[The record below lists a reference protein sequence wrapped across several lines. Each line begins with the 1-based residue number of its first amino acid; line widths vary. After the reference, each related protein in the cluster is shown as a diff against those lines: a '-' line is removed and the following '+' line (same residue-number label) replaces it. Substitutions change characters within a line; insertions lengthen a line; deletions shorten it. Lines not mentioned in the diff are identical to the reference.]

1 MRLVQRALLAGLALA
16 AGGQTGAPAWAADPG
31 TVVFVGIPPLEF
43 VVERLAG
50 DFVTVEVLLPPGASP
65 HTYEPSP
72 RQMAALDR
80 AALYLQI
87 GVPFEGPFLDKVKS
101 VVDELRIVDCRRGVE
116 LVPVE
121 SGEAHDHGHDHGH
134 LDPHIWLDPA
144 RMQQVAANAAQALK
158 ELLPERSPEIDRNLL
173 ALELALR
180 ETDRRV
186 TEVLARHHG
195 RTMVVLHPAY
205 GYFARRYGLEQLA
218 VEVEGKAPS
227 ARQLT
232 AVVDRLENHPL
243 RAIFVQPQFSKT
255 AAQRIADALGCDLV
269 ELDPLAGD
277 YLANLELMAGRIAA
291 SMED

>member
-1 MRLVQRALLAGLALA
+1 MRLVQRALLVGLVLA
-16 AGGQTGAPAWAADPG
+16 AGGLAGAPACAADPG

-50 DFVTVEVLLPPGASP
+50 EFVTVEVLLPPGASP

-101 VVDELRIVDCRRGVE
+101 VVDELRIVDCRRGIE

-121 SGEAHDHGHDHGH
+121 GGEAHDHGHDF

-158 ELLPERSPEIDRNLL
+158 ELLPERSSEIDRNLL

-186 TEVLARHHG
+186 AEVLARHDG

-277 YLANLELMAGRIAA
+277 YLANLERMAGRIAA
-291 SMED
+291 SLED

>member
-1 MRLVQRALLAGLALA
+1 
-16 AGGQTGAPAWAADPG
+16 
-31 TVVFVGIPPLEF
+31 
-43 VVERLAG
+43 
-50 DFVTVEVLLPPGASP
+50 
-65 HTYEPSP
+65 
-72 RQMAALDR
+72 MAALDR

-101 VVDELRIVDCRRGVE
+101 VVDELCIVDCRRGIE

-121 SGEAHDHGHDHGH
+121 AGDAHDHGHDF

-173 ALELALR
+173 ALELDLR

-186 TEVLARHHG
+186 AEVLARHRG

-218 VEVEGKAPS
+218 VEVEGKSPS

-255 AAQRIADALGCDLV
+255 AAQRIADALGSDLV

-277 YLANLELMAGRIAA
+277 YLANLERMAGRIAA
-291 SMED
+291 SLED

>member
-1 MRLVQRALLAGLALA
+1 MRVPPWALA
-16 AGGQTGAPAWAADPG
+16 AAFAAATCLPAPRADAGVERP
-31 TVVFVGIPPLEF
+31 VVFVGIPPLEF

-72 RQMAALDR
+72 RQMATLDR

-87 GVPFEGPFLDKVKS
+87 GVPFESPFLAKVKS
-101 VVDELRIVDCRRGVE
+101 VVEGLRIVDCRRGIE

-121 SGEAHDHGHDHGH
+121 GGEAHDHGHDF

-144 RMQQVAANAAQALK
+144 RMQQVAANAAQSLK
-158 ELLPERSPEIDRNLL
+158 ELLPERSAEIDRNLL

-186 TEVLARHHG
+186 AEVLARHHG
-195 RTMVVLHPAY
+195 RTMVVLHPAF

-232 AVVDRLENHPL
+232 AVVDRLGARPL

-277 YLANLELMAGRIAA
+277 YLANLERMAGRIAA
-291 SMED
+291 SLED

>member
-16 AGGQTGAPAWAADPG
+16 AVGQAGAPAGAADPE

-50 DFVTVEVLLPPGASP
+50 EFVTVEVLLPPGASP

-101 VVDELRIVDCRRGVE
+101 VVDELRIVDCRRGIE

-121 SGEAHDHGHDHGH
+121 GGEAHDHGHDF

-186 TEVLARHHG
+186 AEVLARHNG
-195 RTMVVLHPAY
+195 RTMAVLHPAY

-269 ELDPLAGD
+269 ELDPLAAD
-277 YLANLELMAGRIAA
+277 YLANLERMAGRIAA
-291 SMED
+291 SLED

>member
-1 MRLVQRALLAGLALA
+1 MRLVQRALLAGLVLA
-16 AGGQTGAPAWAADPG
+16 AVGQVGAPACAADTG

-50 DFVTVEVLLPPGASP
+50 EFVTVEVLLPPGASP
-65 HTYEPSP
+65 HTYEPTP

-121 SGEAHDHGHDHGH
+121 GGEAHDHGHDF

-144 RMQQVAANAAQALK
+144 RMQQVAANAAQALN
-158 ELLPERSPEIDRNLL
+158 ELLPERSTEIDRNLL

-186 TEVLARHHG
+186 AEVLARYDG

-218 VEVEGKAPS
+218 IEVEGKAPS

-255 AAQRIADALGCDLV
+255 AAQRIADALGSDLV

-277 YLANLELMAGRIAA
+277 YLANLERMAGRIAA
-291 SMED
+291 SLED

>member
-1 MRLVQRALLAGLALA
+1 MRLVQRALLAGLVLA
-16 AGGQTGAPAWAADPG
+16 AVGQVGAPACAADTG

-50 DFVTVEVLLPPGASP
+50 EFVTVEVLLPPGASP
-65 HTYEPSP
+65 HTYEPTP
-72 RQMAALDR
+72 RQMATLDR

-121 SGEAHDHGHDHGH
+121 GGEAHDHGHDF

-158 ELLPERSPEIDRNLL
+158 ELLPERSTEIDRNLL

-186 TEVLARHHG
+186 AEVLARYDG

-255 AAQRIADALGCDLV
+255 AAQRIADALGSDLV

-277 YLANLELMAGRIAA
+277 YLANLERMAGRIAA
-291 SMED
+291 SLED

>member
-1 MRLVQRALLAGLALA
+1 MRLVQRALLAGLVLA
-16 AGGQTGAPAWAADPG
+16 AGGLAGAPAGAADAG

-50 DFVTVEVLLPPGASP
+50 EFVTVEVLLPPGASP

-72 RQMAALDR
+72 RQMATLDR

-101 VVDELRIVDCRRGVE
+101 VVDELRIVDCRRGIE

-121 SGEAHDHGHDHGH
+121 GGEAHDHGHDF

-144 RMQQVAANAAQALK
+144 RMQQVAANAALALK
-158 ELLPERSPEIDRNLL
+158 ELLPERSTEIDRNLL

-180 ETDRRV
+180 ETDRQV
-186 TEVLARHHG
+186 AEVLARHHG
-195 RTMVVLHPAY
+195 RTMVVFHPAY
-205 GYFARRYGLEQLA
+205 GYFARRYGLDQMA

-232 AVVDRLENHPL
+232 AVVDRLGAHPL

-255 AAQRIADALGCDLV
+255 AAQRIADALGSDLV

-277 YLANLELMAGRIAA
+277 YLANLERMADRIAA
-291 SMED
+291 SLED